1 MIISESL
8 ADRLRHTFGG
18 MIRLI
23 MEVPALR
30 ERKFDEVAR
39 SEKKV
44 LPSGSIKALDEL
56 LDLPHLYVLLRNV
69 LTHRGR

>member
-1 MIISESL
+1 
-8 ADRLRHTFGG
+8 

-23 MEVPALR
+23 MEVPALK
-30 ERKFDEVAR
+30 EKKIDELAG
-39 SEKKV
+39 SEKKELV
-44 LPSGSIKALDEL
+44 PSGSIKALDEL

>member
-1 MIISESL
+1 
-8 ADRLRHTFGG
+8 
-18 MIRLI
+18 
-23 MEVPALR
+23 MEVPALG
-30 ERKFDEVAR
+30 EKKFDEVAE

-44 LPSGSIKALDEL
+44 VVPSGSIKALDEL

>member
-1 MIISESL
+1 
-8 ADRLRHTFGG
+8 
-18 MIRLI
+18 

-44 LPSGSIKALDEL
+44 LPSGSIKALEEL

>member
-1 MIISESL
+1 M
-8 ADRLRHTFGG
+8 
-18 MIRLI
+18 MRLI

-30 ERKFDEVAR
+30 KKRFDEVGG

-44 LPSGSIKALDEL
+44 VPSGSIKALDEL